1 MSKWYSCAQRC
12 HLCDQSRA
20 HYIVSTNRASQYLR
34 SVLEIGKAW
43 ECGETLILGE
53 SHGSKGILTSIVVV
67 LLDEADVFLEAR
79 TIPNQKQNAI
89 VSGKTLFF
97 VTQENRSIKA
107 YIGPVFLRML
117 EYYNGILI
125 LTSNR
130 VATFDEAFKSRIN
143 LPIRYPDLDE
153 DQRVKIWSNFLEVL
167 KRSKERVDF
176 ADLESNV
183 PHLAQRA
190 MNGRQIRNAIQ
201 MARYLAR
208 YRKQMMV
215 Y

>member
-1 MSKWYSCAQRC
+1 
-12 HLCDQSRA
+12 
-20 HYIVSTNRASQYLR
+20 
-34 SVLEIGKAW
+34 
-43 ECGETLILGE
+43 
-53 SHGSKGILTSIVVV
+53 
-67 LLDEADVFLEAR
+67 
-79 TIPNQKQNAI
+79 
-89 VSGKTLFF
+89 
-97 VTQENRSIKA
+97 
-107 YIGPVFLRML
+107 ML

-130 VATFDEAFKSRIN
+130 VATFDEAFKSRIH

-176 ADLESNV
+176 ADLELNV

-190 MNGRQIRNAIQ
+190 LNGRQIRNAIQ

-215 Y
+215 YKHVQDAVAAVMKFDGYLEEFMGPDDVWARQERLR

>member
-43 ECGETLILGE
+43 EC
-53 SHGSKGILTSIVVV
+53 VV

-89 VSGKTLFF
+89 VS
-97 VTQENRSIKA
+97 
-107 YIGPVFLRML
+107 VFLRML